1 MYREAI
7 ELSPHTASHHLQL
20 ACFLWR
26 TDRLLD
32 AWASFEKCRELDR
45 GNVNALRL
53 YGTFL
58 QDLLVT
64 YKNGVNNNNNNNS
77 ENEKFNKKF
86 PKGKNPFGNNNNNQ
100 HQQNPDYERIA
111 SVAEGLFK
119 RAFELD
125 PRDVSVLKSYASFL
139 AEIRKDIRTAQELL
153 TVAMKLELETR
164 MAREEVL
171 ARERNGIIDDDED
184 FEDDG
189 VDDEEDD
196 NNNSSGND
204 NNNK

>member
-1 MYREAI
+1 M
-7 ELSPHTASHHLQL
+7 
-20 ACFLWR
+20 
-26 TDRLLD
+26 
-32 AWASFEKCRELDR
+32 
-45 GNVNALRL
+45 G
-53 YGTFL
+53 FL

-64 YKNGVNNNNNNNS
+64 YKNGVNNNNNNS
-77 ENEKFNKKF
+77 DEKFNKKF
-86 PKGKNPFGNNNNNQ
+86 PKGKDPFGNNSNDNQQ

-153 TVAMKLELETR
+153 TVAMKLELGTR

-189 VDDEEDD
+189 VDEEEQND
-196 NNNSSGND
+196 NNSSGSD
-204 NNNK
+204 D